1 MKKYQ
6 VNHASVATG
15 PFGSF
20 GNLLVNPIGHSE
32 EREVSKVV
40 IRTTPEVAKAVA
52 EKLKALKET
61 NKILT
66 ATAEFTPVAHA
77 SGEVGF
83 KLDQWKDKVTGENR
97 EQLALYIRFAS
108 TPVWA
113 REDGKND
120 IGNIADV

>member
-20 GNLLVNPIGHSE
+20 GNLLVNPVGHSE
-32 EREVSKVV
+32 EQEVSKVV

-52 EKLKALKET
+52 EKLAELKGT
-61 NKILT
+61 GKVLT
-66 ATAEFTPVAHA
+66 TTAEFSMVNHA
-77 SGEVGF
+77 KGEVGF
-83 KLDQWKDKVTGENR
+83 KLDQWKDKATGENR